1 MSVDIHVRLGQ
12 CCGMSEKIRIFLAR
26 YFGLLQS
33 LLFVSEITRE
43 KKGSNRPRI
52 QSPAATGGVCC
63 LHTLIVLRTMFTTC
77 RCSGSGI
84 HCKFVTVQRVCLPV
98 RMHCIHAI
106 TAEDCW

>member
-1 MSVDIHVRLGQ
+1 MSVDVRVRLGQ
-12 CCGMSEKIRIFLAR
+12 CCGMSEKIKIFLAR

-43 KKGSNRPRI
+43 KKGSHRPRI

-63 LHTLIVLRTMFTTC
+63 LHTPIPPCTMFTRC

-84 HCKFVTVQRVCLPV
+84 HCKFVTVQRVYLPV
-98 RMHCIHAI
+98 RMHRIHV
-106 TAEDCW
+106 